1 MVRVL
6 SQRDHTKTAST
17 TQIEAIFA
25 IAGFEQKR
33 RDGFDSG
40 RLRVSVWKL
49 SAASVTPS

>member
-1 MVRVL
+1 L

-25 IAGFEQKR
+25 MAGFEQKR

-40 RLRVSVWKL
+40 RLRVVWKL
-49 SAASVTPS
+49 SAASLTSS